1 MSVLRWLMTTPTHY
15 ASIVKSLLITIVLLW
30 ACMAQV
36 SAAPVAVPSEVQSFL
51 SQHCFSCHDA
61 RKAKAGLRLDE
72 LGFDFLQGKT
82 ADVWKEVHD
91 RVAVGEMP
99 PDDSPPP
106 SAEQSK
112 AFLTWVNA
120 RLQQAEREALSAAG
134 RNLLRRLNRS
144 EYLHSVGDL
153 LALDEHFLDRIG
165 EELPS
170 DGKAEG
176 FDRIGTALFLDR
188 TQLEKYLLVAQWIAR
203 EAIVEPER
211 PPMRHEVVEWEKGR
225 PGPPKA
231 RVIIGAG
238 KEIPF
243 GATRLRTIPDGVE
256 YLEGDVYSRG
266 PDGLFASIGNVDLR
280 TRVVEDGYYRFRLR
294 ARVDNRSRT
303 VPNRLRYVYAEKL
316 PIEVRGEVA
325 LEQGVTE
332 FTLFL
337 KAGDP
342 DMQRRLVLRWN
353 DTPKAVIVNPPL
365 AKLRQERTNA
375 IGALEQARTKQ
386 LPAAETAPLQAA
398 LDVANQA
405 LADYEGPENIFNPE
419 LDTEKL
425 PRLFVDAVEVEGPVR
440 SEWPPA
446 SHRRLFFAGDDRN
459 DESYAREIFARL
471 LPRAY
476 RRPLE
481 PGELERVVGVV
492 TKAMQAGRPFRE
504 AMRFGLE
511 TVLCSPAFL
520 YLHEP
525 QPAEGPSGPREL
537 NDYELANRLSYFLWS
552 SSPDDE
558 LFSLAAEGK
567 LGDETTLAAQVKRML
582 ADPKSRRLVED
593 FAGQWLDVRE
603 FGSIQPAKE
612 YKDYDPDLA
621 AAQREEAF
629 AFFGEILAKNLPI
642 TNLIDS
648 DFVVVNERLAKHY
661 GIEGVAGPEFRRVS
675 IGPDAHRG
683 GVLGLSGLMTLLA
696 DGTRTLPMRRGTW
709 VLTKLF
715 YDPPGNPPP
724 NAGEIQPNVSGA
736 KLTVR
741 QRLEM
746 HRNDETC
753 ASCHAKLDPFGLALE
768 NYDAI
773 GAWRTRANGENFKG
787 SNTPP
792 IDPAG
797 ELIDGRKFTTLAEY
811 KALLLA
817 GRDKSAAA
825 FTRQMMTYAL
835 ARPVGYADHAAVEAV
850 STALRRDD
858 FRLQSLIL
866 AIALGEP
873 FRSR

>member
-1 MSVLRWLMTTPTHY
+1 MKYLLVTVG
-15 ASIVKSLLITIVLLW
+15 SIATCLATGT
-30 ACMAQV
+30 AAQ
-36 SAAPVAVPSEVQSFL
+36 AAVPPEVQSFL
-51 SQHCFSCHDA
+51 SQHCLSCHDA
-61 RKAKAGLRLDE
+61 RKANAGLRLDQ
-72 LGFDFLQGKT
+72 LGSDFAQGRT
-82 ADVWKEVHD
+82 ADMWKEVHD

-99 PDDSPPP
+99 PEGSPRPP
-106 SAEQSK
+106 AEQSK

-120 RLQQAEREALSAAG
+120 RLQQAERDARSAG
-134 RNLLRRLNRS
+134 NRNLLRRLNRS
-144 EYLHSVGDL
+144 EYLHTVGDL
-153 LALDEHFLDRIG
+153 LALDENFLDRIG

-170 DGKAEG
+170 DGKVDG
-176 FDRIGTALFLDR
+176 FDRVSTALFLDR
-188 TQLEKYLLVAQWIAR
+188 TQLEKNLIAAQWIAR

-238 KEIPF
+238 KEIPH
-243 GATRLRTIPDGVE
+243 GATRLTIKPDGVE
-256 YLEGDVYSRG
+256 YLEGDLYSRT

-294 ARVDNRSRT
+294 ARVDDRSRT

-316 PIEVRGEVA
+316 PIEVRGEFA

-342 DMQRRLVLRWN
+342 DMQRRLAFRWN
-353 DTPKAVIVNPPL
+353 DTPRAVIVNPPL
-365 AKLRQERTNA
+365 AKLRQQRTSA
-375 IGALEQARTKQ
+375 IGALEQARLKQ
-386 LPAAETAPLQAA
+386 RPAAETAPLQAA
-398 LDVANQA
+398 LDAANQA
-405 LADYEGPENIFNPE
+405 LADYEGPENIYNPE
-419 LDTEKL
+419 LDIEKL
-425 PRLFVDAVEVEGPVR
+425 PRLFVDSVEVEGPVR
-440 SEWPPA
+440 ADWPPA
-446 SHRRLFFAGDDRN
+446 SHRRIFFAGDERR
-459 DESYAREIFARL
+459 DESYAREIFAKL
-471 LPRAY
+471 LPQAY

-481 PGELERVVGVV
+481 PGELERVLGAVRS
-492 TKAMQAGRPFRE
+492 TMHAGRPFRE

-511 TVLCSPAFL
+511 TVLCSPDFL
-520 YLHEP
+520 YLQEP
-525 QPAEGPSGPREL
+525 QQAEGPSGPRRL

-552 SSPDDE
+552 SLPDDE
-558 LFSLAAEGK
+558 LFSLAAKGR

-582 ADPKSRRLVED
+582 ADPKSRRFVED

-603 FGSIQPAKE
+603 FGNIQAAKE
-612 YKDYDPDLA
+612 YKDYDKDLA
-621 AAQREEAF
+621 EAQREEAF
-629 AFFGEILAKNLPI
+629 AFFGEILAQNLPI
-642 TNLIDS
+642 TQLLDS

-675 IGPDAHRG
+675 IGLDAHRG

-715 YDPPGNPPP
+715 NDPPGNPPP

-736 KLTVR
+736 RLTVR

-797 ELIDGRKFTTLAEY
+797 ELIDGRKFATLVEF
-811 KALLLA
+811 KAVLLA
-817 GRDKSAAA
+817 DRDKFADA
-825 FTRQMMTYAL
+825 FTRQLMTYAL

-850 STALRRDD
+850 SAALKRDD
-858 FRLQSLIL
+858 FRIQSLIL
-866 AIALGEP
+866 AVTLGEP